1 MLRKGLGC
9 KATFCSTTFCSPR
22 SSCSRAASPFLRSS
36 LGCARGKQLPFASHA
51 DTSIIGSI
59 PQQPKGGGA
68 ASRGLQCLTKRKAPA
83 NATPLGGLRCHCLH
97 AAQAHTLTLSQLSTM
112 ALARCKPL
120 AGRKSKRS
128 SASLFA
134 FICFSITQR
143 FPITLFTAICCQLP
157 HSALEDEEN

>member
-1 MLRKGLGC
+1 MLRKDLHC
-9 KATFCSTTFCSPR
+9 KATFCSTTYCLPR
-22 SSCSRAASPFLRSS
+22 SSCSHSAAPFLHSS
-36 LGCARGKQLPFASHA
+36 LGWVRGKQPPSASHA
-51 DTSIIGSI
+51 DTSVIGLI
-59 PQQPKGGGA
+59 PQQPKGRGA
-68 ASRGLQCLTKRKAPA
+68 GSRGLRCLMNRKAPA
-83 NATPLGGLRCHCLH
+83 SATTLGGLRCHCPH
-97 AAQAHTLTLSQLSTM
+97 AAHAHTLTLSQLSTV

-143 FPITLFTAICCQLP
+143 FPIILFTAICCQLP